1 MYSVLY
7 LIREAIG
14 AVLFTRCC
22 PICGERVETKSIK
35 EKPLYVCNHCMRTL
49 PRTEQAATRGNLT
62 EDIFHDIPSFQRGAA
77 FLYYNQ
83 TTSLHNLFHCFK
95 YGHQP
100 EIAYQLAYEAA
111 GDFLQA
117 DFFDEIDLIMPVPL
131 HPKRFK
137 LRGYNQCDYIAQA
150 LSEVTRIPVD
160 TTHLLRI
167 KNNPQQ
173 ALLKGKERTTNVN
186 NIFQVNHPEELY
198 RKHILLVDDILT
210 TGSTLRSCI
219 NALSLCKGAQ
229 FSVFVLGKAL

>member
-1 MYSVLY
+1 MYSLSF
-7 LIREAIG
+7 LIRETVGSI
-14 AVLFTRCC
+14 LFTRCC
-22 PICGERVETKSIK
+22 PICGERIETNTIK
-35 EKPLYVCNHCMRTL
+35 EKPIYVCNHCMRTL

-62 EDIFHDIPSFQRGAA
+62 EDLFHDIPSFQRGAA
-77 FLYYNQ
+77 FLSYDKA
-83 TTSLHNLFHCFK
+83 TLHNLFHIFK
-95 YGHQP
+95 YRHQP

-111 GDFLQA
+111 GDFLQS

-150 LSEVTRIPVD
+150 LHDITHIPLD

-210 TGSTLRSCI
+210 TGSTLRACI
-219 NALSLCKGAQ
+219 NALSPCKGAQ